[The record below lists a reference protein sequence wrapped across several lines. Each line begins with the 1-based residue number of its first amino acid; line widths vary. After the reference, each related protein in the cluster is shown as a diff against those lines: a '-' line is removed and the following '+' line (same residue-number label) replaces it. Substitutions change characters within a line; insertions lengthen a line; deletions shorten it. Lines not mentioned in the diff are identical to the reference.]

1 MWRTKVFT
9 VTGRT
14 NVSNWQNFLH
24 LHENR
29 MAPRAYFFAYDS
41 IQTARSFQ
49 RELSQ
54 HFMLLSGQWQFNYFT
69 HPLLVPDDFYS
80 QLMSDWGQIT
90 VPNMWQ
96 MEGYGKLQYTDEGFP
111 FPIDVPFVPSDNP
124 TGAYQRIFTL
134 SQAWQHK
141 QTIIKFDGV
150 ETYFEVYVNGH
161 YVGFS
166 KGSRLTAEFD
176 ISAYVQQGE
185 NLLSVRVMQ
194 WADSTYIED
203 QDMWWMAGIFRD
215 VYLIG
220 QNAVHVQDLHL
231 RTDFDDHYRNATL
244 SAQVVIGNGSEQSVQ
259 GYCLEYMLYD
269 QHQKIG
275 EGQCKELVI
284 DANHTLGFTLEV
296 ENPVQWN
303 AENPYLYQLFICLKD
318 EQGRVIEV
326 IPQRVGFRDIK
337 VRDGLFYINNH
348 YVKLHGVNRHDN
360 DHLKG
365 RAVGMD
371 RVEKDLILM
380 KQHNIN
386 SVRTAHYPNDP
397 RFYELCDIYGLF
409 VMAETDVET
418 HGFANVGDLSR
429 ITNDPAWESVFVDR
443 AVRHV
448 HAQKNHPSIIMWSL
462 GNESGYGCN
471 IKAMYDA
478 TKAIDDTR
486 LVHYEEDR
494 DAEVVDVISTMYS
507 RVQLMNYFGEY
518 PHSKPRII
526 CEYAHAM
533 GNGPGGL
540 TEYQNVFDR
549 HDHIQGHYIWEWCDH
564 GILSID
570 DNGSEYYRYGGDYGD
585 YPNNYNFCMDGLI
598 YSDQTPS
605 PGLKE
610 YKQVIAPVKIHAVN
624 LQQGVFSVSNKLWFS
639 SLDDYRIVAEIKA
652 EGESLALIELNV
664 VGMAANS
671 QREITLDLPVLDE
684 REAFIHFNVYKNSR
698 TLYSAPHHEVAIYQF
713 QLKEN
718 TAEYPVFRQT
728 NATPLITIE
737 TKTEH
742 QINGSH
748 FTLRF
753 SKLNGKLTSWLVNG
767 KELILSE
774 PKINFFKPMIDNHK
788 QEYEGLWHPAHLQ
801 IMQEHLRQFKVEATS
816 ENVIVTVETIIAPP
830 VFDFGMRC
838 RYRYQ
843 INATGQLN
851 VELSG
856 ERYGDYSHVIPAIG
870 LDLGINGDCD
880 QVNYYG
886 RGPEENYQDSQQAN
900 VIDIYHSTVD
910 LMFENY
916 PFPQNNGNR
925 QDVRWL
931 ALTDRHGTGLLVKP
945 QQPINFSAW
954 RYTNEMIHQ
963 AQHTNELVPSGY
975 ITLNLDHQV
984 MGLGS
989 NSWGSEVLD
998 SYRVYMDKFTFGL
1011 TLAPLQTGNCS
1022 AKIMANHDF
1031 DNGFFS
1037 SHTSI
1042 SSED

>member
-1 MWRTKVFT
+1 M
-9 VTGRT
+9 
-14 NVSNWQNFLH
+14 NNWENFLH

-29 MAPRAYFFAYDS
+29 MAPRAYFFSYDTVQQA
-41 IQTARSFQ
+41 QTFQ
-49 RELSQ
+49 RELSSR
-54 HFMLLSGQWQFNYFT
+54 FMLLSGQWLFHYFSN
-69 HPLLVPDDFYS
+69 PMLVPDEFYS
-80 QLMSDWGQIT
+80 QTMSDWGHIT

-96 MEGYGKLQYTDEGFP
+96 MEGHGDLQYTDEGFP
-111 FPIDVPFVPSDNP
+111 FPIDVPFVPTDNP
-124 TGAYQRIFTL
+124 TGAYQRTFTL
-134 SQAWQHK
+134 GPQWDNK

-176 ISAYVQQGE
+176 ISAYAHQGE

-203 QDMWWMAGIFRD
+203 QDMWWTAGIFRD
-215 VYLIG
+215 VYLVG
-220 QNAVHVQDLHL
+220 KEAVHVQDLTI
-231 RTDFDDHYRNATL
+231 RTDFADDYQSATL
-244 SAQVVIGNGSEQSVQ
+244 SAQVELENLSTAIAS
-259 GYCLEYMLYD
+259 GYTLEYALHD
-269 QHQKIG
+269 KG
-275 EGQCKELVI
+275 TVVASGQCDSLTIQNRHSTSFAI
-284 DANHTLGFTLEV
+284 DMV
-296 ENPVQWN
+296 NPTHWT
-303 AENPYLYQLFICLKD
+303 AENPYLYHLFITLKD
-318 EQGRVIEV
+318 HQGKVVEV

-337 VRDGLFYINNH
+337 VRDGLFYINNQ
-348 YVKLHGVNRHDN
+348 YVMLHGVNRHDN

-371 RVEKDLILM
+371 RVEKDLMLM

-429 ITNDPAWESVFVDR
+429 ITNDPAWEAVFVDR

-471 IKAMYDA
+471 IRAMYAA
-478 TKAIDDTR
+478 TKALDDTR

-507 RVQLMNYFGEY
+507 RAQLMNYFGEH
-518 PHSKPRII
+518 PHEKPRII

-540 TEYQNVFDR
+540 TEYQNVFYA
-549 HDHIQGHYIWEWCDH
+549 HAHIQGHYVWEWCDH
-564 GILSID
+564 GILARD
-570 DNGSEYYRYGGDYGD
+570 EHGQEFYKYGGDYGD

-598 YSDQTPS
+598 YPDQTPG

-610 YKQVIAPVKIHAVN
+610 YKQVIAPVKIRAVE
-624 LQQGVFSVSNKLWFS
+624 GCHDRFIVENKLWFTN
-639 SLDDYRIVAEIKA
+639 LDDYTITAEIRA
-652 EGESLALIELNV
+652 EGDTLRSVPFKVEAL
-664 VGMAANS
+664 AANS
-671 QREITLDLPVLDE
+671 AREVSIDLPELDE
-684 REAFIHFNVYKNSR
+684 REAFINFTVRKDSR
-698 TLYSAPHHEVAIYQF
+698 TLYSEANHDIAVYQF

-718 TAEYPVFRQT
+718 TATLPALVNHNVQ
-728 NATPLITIE
+728 PLVLEESRLEHVITG
-737 TKTEH
+737 H
-742 QINGSH
+742 N
-748 FTLRF
+748 FTLTF
-753 SKLNGKLTSWLVNG
+753 SKVNGKLTSWRVNG
-767 KELILSE
+767 EELIQSE
-774 PKINFFKPMIDNHK
+774 PRLNFFKPMIDNHK

-801 IMQEHLRQFKVEATS
+801 IMQEHFRTLSVDASEDAILITTTS
-816 ENVIVTVETIIAPP
+816 IVAPP

-838 RYRYQ
+838 TYRYQ
-843 INATGQLN
+843 INAQGHLN

-856 ERYGDYSHVIPAIG
+856 ERYGDYPHVIPVIG
-870 LDLGINGDCD
+870 LDLGINGSFD
-880 QVNYYG
+880 QVSYYG
-886 RGPEENYQDSQQAN
+886 RGPEENYQDSRQAN
-900 VIDIYHSTVD
+900 IIDLYHTNVAD
-910 LMFENY
+910 MFENY

-925 QDVRWL
+925 QHVRW
-931 ALTDRHGTGLLVKP
+931 ASLTNRHGSGLLVKP
-945 QQPINFSAW
+945 QQEINLSAW
-954 RYTNEMIHQ
+954 FYTNQNLHQ
-963 AQHTNELVPSGY
+963 AQHTIELEKSGY

-998 SYRVYMDKFTFGL
+998 SYRVYMDAFRYGL
-1011 TLAPLQTGNCS
+1011 TLMPLQTGDCS
-1022 AKIMANHDF
+1022 AQVMANHDF
-1031 DNGFFS
+1031 DNAFF
-1037 SHTSI
+1037 TSTDTKI
-1042 SSED
+1042 VNEA

>member
-1 MWRTKVFT
+1 V
-9 VTGRT
+9 
-14 NVSNWQNFLH
+14 NNWENFLQ

-29 MAPRAYFFAYDS
+29 MAPRAYFFSYDS
-41 IQTARSFQ
+41 IKNAQTFQ
-49 RELSQ
+49 RELSSR
-54 HFMLLSGQWQFNYFT
+54 FKLLSGQWTFNYFT
-69 HPLLVPDDFYS
+69 NPLLVPEEFYS
-80 QLMSDWGQIT
+80 QKMEEWGQIT

-96 MEGYGKLQYTDEGFP
+96 MEGHGDLQYTDEGFP
-111 FPIDVPFVPSDNP
+111 FPIDVPFVPTDNP
-124 TGAYQRIFTL
+124 TGAYQRTFTL
-134 SQAWQHK
+134 GQQWDNK

-176 ISAYVQQGE
+176 ISSYVQQGE

-203 QDMWWMAGIFRD
+203 QDMWWTAGIFRD
-215 VYLIG
+215 VYLVG
-220 QNAVHVQDLHL
+220 KEHVHVQDLTV
-231 RTDFDDHYRNATL
+231 RTDFADDYHSATL
-244 SAQVVIGNGSEQSVQ
+244 SCQVELENLSATVAS
-259 GYCLEYMLYD
+259 GYTLEYTLQD
-269 QHQKIG
+269 KG
-275 EGQCKELVI
+275 TVVAKGQCDSLTIQDNSQASFAI
-284 DANHTLGFTLEV
+284 DMV
-296 ENPVQWN
+296 NPVHWT
-303 AENPYLYQLFICLKD
+303 AENPYLYQLFITLKD
-318 EQGRVIEV
+318 AQGNIVEV

-337 VRDGLFYINNH
+337 VRDGLFYINNQ
-348 YVKLHGVNRHDN
+348 YVMLHGVNRHDN

-371 RVEKDLILM
+371 RIEKDLILM

-443 AVRHV
+443 AERHV

-471 IKAMYDA
+471 IRAMYDA
-478 TKAIDDTR
+478 TKAIDDSR

-507 RVQLMNYFGEY
+507 RAQLMNHFGEH
-518 PHSKPRII
+518 PHDKPRII

-540 TEYQNVFDR
+540 TEYQNVFYA
-549 HDHIQGHYIWEWCDH
+549 HDHIQGHYVWEWCDH
-564 GILSID
+564 GVLARGE
-570 DNGSEYYRYGGDYGD
+570 NGQEFYKYGGDYGD

-598 YSDQTPS
+598 YPDQTPG

-610 YKQVIAPVKIHAVN
+610 YKQVIAPVKIQAVEGKTN
-624 LQQGVFSVSNKLWFS
+624 TFTIENKLWFTN
-639 SLDDYRIVAEIKA
+639 LDDYTITADIRA
-652 EGESLALIELNV
+652 EGETLRSVQFKVEEL
-664 VGMAANS
+664 AANS
-671 QREITLDLPVLDE
+671 AREITINLPELDE
-684 REAFIHFNVYKNSR
+684 REAFINFTVRKDSR
-698 TLYSAPHHEVAIYQF
+698 TLYSEANHDIAVYQF

-718 TAEYPVFRQT
+718 TASEAEFVSH
-728 NATPLITIE
+728 NAQALVTTESRLEHVIE
-737 TKTEH
+737 GHNFALT
-742 QINGSH
+742 
-748 FTLRF
+748 F
-753 SKLNGKLTSWLVNG
+753 SKVNGKLTSWRFNG
-767 KELILSE
+767 EELIQSE
-774 PKINFFKPMIDNHK
+774 PRLNFFKPMIDNHK

-801 IMQEHLRQFKVEATS
+801 IMQEHFRTLQVEATDDS
-816 ENVIVTVETIIAPP
+816 VSITTTSIIAPP

-838 RYRYQ
+838 TYRYQ
-843 INATGQLN
+843 INAQGHLN

-856 ERYGDYSHVIPAIG
+856 ERYGDYPHVIPVIG
-870 LDLGINGDCD
+870 LDLGINGSFD
-880 QVNYYG
+880 QVSYYG
-886 RGPEENYQDSQQAN
+886 RGPEENYQDSRQAN
-900 VIDIYHSTVD
+900 LIDVYHSTVAD
-910 LMFENY
+910 MFENY

-925 QDVRWL
+925 QHVRW
-931 ALTDRHGTGLLVKP
+931 ASLTNRHGTGLLVKP
-945 QQPINFSAW
+945 QQEINFSAW
-954 RYTNEMIHQ
+954 FYTNQNLHE
-963 AQHTNELVPSGY
+963 AQHTIELEKSGY

-998 SYRVYMDKFTFGL
+998 SYRVYMDEFRYGL
-1011 TLAPLQTGNCS
+1011 TLMPLQVGDCS
-1022 AKIMANHDF
+1022 AQAMANHDF
-1031 DNGFFS
+1031 DNAFFTQS
-1037 SHTSI
+1037 NTQTAN
-1042 SSED
+1042 EA